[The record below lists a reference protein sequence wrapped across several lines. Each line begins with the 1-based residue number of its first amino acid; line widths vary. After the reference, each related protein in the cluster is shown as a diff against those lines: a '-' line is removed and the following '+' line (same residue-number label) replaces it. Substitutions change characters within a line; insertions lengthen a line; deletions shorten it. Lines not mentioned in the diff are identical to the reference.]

1 MKVISGI
8 PVLDE
13 MIEEIPEGKVLTY
26 WIDPEVEGN
35 VFAMQTLFTNLERD
49 CRCAYVTLTYSPEVV
64 VSEFNEFGWD
74 VENYKNFNI
83 VDLHSA
89 YVGLPSNCKYSADPT
104 NVDEVNDVLMKVI
117 ENCDLVVVPVSS
129 IIDVCGESSIECI
142 GEWCD
147 FIRDKSSRLV
157 FTFVSW
163 PYPEKIE
170 NFIKVNSNAIVRVG
184 GVHHRVILGYYY
196 GVVKVDW
203 KNIKSKA
210 ILFKLVRPGGVRA
223 YIPKILVTG
232 PYNAGKST
240 FVHAV
245 SMRSISVDRL
255 GTTVALDHG
264 HLEYRGFSIDLFGT
278 PGQERFDPIL
288 KIIGKEALGV
298 ILVVDSTKPETF
310 PRAKQMLESVAHF
323 GLPYVVAANKQDLPG
338 ALPPEEVRKKMYL
351 PEDVPI
357 IPVSAV
363 NGEGVYEVIDSLLG
377 LLTGRLWVSEDEPE
391 STA

>member
-1 MKVISGI
+1 MKVVTGI
-8 PVLDE
+8 PVLDD
-13 MIEEIPEGKVLTY
+13 MVGEIPEGKVLTY

-35 VFAMQTLFTNLERD
+35 VFAMQTLFTNLEKG
-49 CRCAYVTLTYSPEVV
+49 CRCAYLTLTLSPDVV
-64 VSEFNEFGWD
+64 VSEFEEFGWD
-74 VENYKNFNI
+74 VNI
-83 VDLHSA
+83 YDGFELVDLYSP
-89 YVGLPSNCKYSADPT
+89 YVGMPSSCSLNADPT
-104 NVDEVNDVLMKVI
+104 NKESVDFLVRRVI
-117 ENCDLVVVPVSS
+117 RECDLVVIPISS
-129 IIDVCGESSIECI
+129 MIDVCGEEVSDLLP
-142 GEWCD
+142 EWCD
-147 FIRDKSSRLV
+147 VARDSGTRLILS
-157 FTFVSW
+157 FVSW
-163 PYPEKIE
+163 PYPKNVKKSISD
-170 NFIKVNSNAIVRVG
+170 ISNAIVKVG

-196 GVVKVDW
+196 GLIKVDW

-245 SMRSISVDRL
+245 SMRAISVDRL

-288 KIIGKEALGV
+288 KMLGKEALGV

-310 PRAKQMLESVAHF
+310 PRAKQMLEEVAHF

-338 ALPPEEVRKKMYL
+338 ALPPEEIRKRMFL
-351 PEDVPI
+351 PEEVPV

-363 NGEGVYEVIDSLLG
+363 KGEGVYEVIDALLE
-377 LLTGRLWVSEDEPE
+377 LLTGSWQVSEDEFEIP
-391 STA
+391 A